1 MADSLLLVLLTT
13 TPPNPVAITCQSHP
27 DLHISEEAEENI
39 AEVVRTIDP
48 PTPDLIK
55 TIAQKELYEILSSI
69 INKGYGDAP
78 MSAAD
83 QTLNSAIGMV
93 LEKAIL
99 EASQREAAGAD
110 VSKDRVIALRNKLRE
125 EIIDALTPK

>member
-1 MADSLLLVLLTT
+1 
-13 TPPNPVAITCQSHP
+13 
-27 DLHISEEAEENI
+27 
-39 AEVVRTIDP
+39 
-48 PTPDLIK
+48 
-55 TIAQKELYEILSSI
+55 
-69 INKGYGDAP
+69 

>member
-27 DLHISEEAEENI
+27 DLYISEEAEENI
-39 AEVVRTIDP
+39 AEVVRTIAP

-69 INKGYGDAP
+69 INKAYGGAP